1 MRTTVSDPR
10 GTLSDMDRRERK
22 HRISAYVRERL
33 ARECSDRG
41 KQAEIAR
48 VTDFTSA
55 HISKV
60 INGAGVGPDF
70 MHALAEYWR
79 TDVAAL
85 EAEALKRPVSSPPPA
100 SPQPNARATVRSSPE
115 YASASE
121 AVRLEF
127 DSLAA
132 DAGMSVVGWARELDR
147 LIELERRGW
156 LPPRSVTAESAPNRG
171 KGHRK
176 AKP

>member
-1 MRTTVSDPR
+1 MRTTVSEPH

-33 ARECSDRG
+33 ARECDDRG

-48 VTDFTSA
+48 ATGFTTA

-70 MHALAEYWR
+70 LHALAEFWR
-79 TDVAAL
+79 TDTAAL
-85 EAEALKRPVSSPPPA
+85 EADALKRPASAPPPA
-100 SPQPNARATVRSSPE
+100 SPQTNARATVRASPE

-121 AVRLEF
+121 AVRREF
-127 DSLAA
+127 DSLTP
-132 DAGMSVVGWARELDR
+132 DAPMSVVGWARELDR
-147 LIELERRGW
+147 LIQWEQHGW
-156 LPPRSVTAESAPNRG
+156 LAR
-171 KGHRK
+171 
-176 AKP
+176 AKPEHAHDSGKRPGKPKP